1 MRRYLLLLLN
11 EFRLSR
17 TALVVHL
24 IAVLQPTLMYML
36 MAVIMVVPTFDMRI
50 VQPETELGRDL
61 IIAMEEVGSPIGP
74 DYINPILITHADPG
88 HRQVIEIV
96 ERDGMPVALQRYGY
110 IDSNL
115 VKNLRNRLTAAL
127 LVLWN
132 RELGRRAVLV
142 NEHPWLPHDLPY
154 TVYFGMAMIP
164 LAGYLAAAM
173 IGGYLM
179 AQEFEHGTI
188 LEYRLCPTSYSVLL
202 AAKIT
207 RLMLTGLAA
216 AAILYLTLGLMTGVW
231 ASSTLALFVILLP
244 LTLIAACIG
253 LLAGLLT
260 RSSLPSFLIGLA
272 SAFAFWLVG
281 SGFGLAAGFSPLF
294 ERISRLIP
302 NTPVVEMLF
311 PYFYSGREV
320 ATNPSAAQLQLAGYC
335 LVLLVVLAIVYR
347 RRVTSMQR

>member
-17 TALVVHL
+17 TAPVVHL

-74 DYINPILITHADPG
+74 DYINPITITHADPG
-88 HRQVIEIV
+88 HRQAIEIL
-96 ERDGMPVALQRYGY
+96 ERDGMPAALQRYGY

-132 RELGRRAVLV
+132 RELGRQAVLV
-142 NEHPWLPHDLPY
+142 NEHPWLPNDLPY
-154 TVYFGMAMIP
+154 TVYFGMAMLP
-164 LAGYLAAAM
+164 LAAYLAAAL

-188 LEYRLCPTSYSVLL
+188 LEYRLCPTPYSLLL

-216 AAILYLTLGLMTGVW
+216 AGLLYLTLGLITGVW

-253 LLAGLLT
+253 ILAGLLT
-260 RSSLPSFLIGLA
+260 RSILPSFLIGLA

-302 NTPVVEMLF
+302 NTPVIEMLF

-320 ATNPSAAQLQLAGYC
+320 STNPSAAQLQLAGYC

-347 RRVTSMQR
+347 QRVTSMQR

>member
-11 EFRLSR
+11 EFKLSR
-17 TALVVHL
+17 TAIVVHL
-24 IAVLQPTLMYML
+24 IAVLQPTLMYIL
-36 MAVIMVVPTFDMRI
+36 MGVIMVVPTFDLNV
-50 VQPETELGRDL
+50 VQPKTEPGRDL
-61 IIAMEEVGSPIGP
+61 VAAMEEVVSPIGL
-74 DYINPILITHADPG
+74 DYINPILVAQADSG
-88 HRQVIEIV
+88 SRQVIEVVDI
-96 ERDGMPVALQRYGY
+96 DGIPAALQRYGY

-132 RELGRRAVLV
+132 HELANQSVSV
-142 NEHPWLPHDLPY
+142 NEHPWLPQDVPY

-164 LAGYLAAAM
+164 LAAYLAAAL

-188 LEYRLCPTSYSVLL
+188 LEYRLCPTSHHLLL

-207 RLMLTGLAA
+207 RLLLTGLVAA
-216 AAILYLTLGLMTGVW
+216 VILYIALGLITGVW
-231 ASSTLALFVILLP
+231 ASSIPAVLVILIP
-244 LTLIAACIG
+244 ITIIAACIG

-272 SAFAFWLVG
+272 SAFVFWLLG
-281 SGFGLAAGFSPLF
+281 SGFGLAAGFSPVF

-302 NTPVVEMLF
+302 NTVIIEMLF
-311 PYFYSGREV
+311 PYFYFGREV
-320 ATNPSAAQLQLAGYC
+320 AANPTTAKVQLIGYC
-335 LVLLVVLAIVYR
+335 LVLLILVAVVYR
-347 RRVTSMQR
+347 QRVLTMQR